1 MTDFRSLETFVWVAT
16 LGSFRGAAA
25 KLNTTQPA
33 VSQRIAKLELD
44 LGLKLIERQS
54 RSAHPTEKGRE
65 LLSYAE
71 RLLKLR
77 SEMRAAL
84 ADRNAVRGV
93 LRLGVSETIVHTW
106 LPRFIER
113 VHATHPRL
121 ALEIDVDI
129 SPNLRNR
136 LVAQE
141 IDLAFLLGPLSSPT
155 IRNRALCRFPLAF
168 LASPKLDLPQGP
180 VSLGALARHPIITFS
195 RGTQPYVAVN
205 GMFSQPHLPPIRLHA
220 SASLAPVVRMAVDG
234 IGIAVI
240 PPAIVA
246 DELKAGRLRIVE
258 ADAVIPDLGFTASWP
273 MTPDGFAAEQLAD
286 IGVAIAQEDQ
296 QRRLVHL
303 LPSEEAGEGK
313 RTSKTPTIR
322 RTYRQRS

>member
-1 MTDFRSLETFVWVAT
+1 M
-16 LGSFRGAAA
+16 
-25 KLNTTQPA
+25 
-33 VSQRIAKLELD
+33 
-44 LGLKLIERQS
+44 
-54 RSAHPTEKGRE
+54 HPTEKGRE

-77 SEMRAAL
+77 AEMRAAL

-113 VHATHPRL
+113 VHASHPRL
-121 ALEIDVDI
+121 ALEIEVDI

-136 LVAQE
+136 LVGHE

-155 IRNRALCRFPLAF
+155 IRNRPLCRFPLAF

-180 VSLGALARHPIITFS
+180 VRLAALARHPIITFS

-205 GMFSQPHLPPIRLHA
+205 DLFSQPHLPPIRLHA

-234 IGIAVI
+234 IGVAVI

-246 DELKAGRLRIVE
+246 DELEAGRLHIVE
-258 ADAVIPDLGFTASWP
+258 ADAAIPDLGFTASWP

-286 IGVAIAQEDQ
+286 IGVAIAEEDQ
-296 QRRLVHL
+296 RRRAVPPLGGKCRGR
-303 LPSEEAGEGK
+303 GE
-313 RTSKTPTIR
+313 
-322 RTYRQRS
+322 

>member
-1 MTDFRSLETFVWVAT
+1 VTDFRSLETFVWVAT

-33 VSQRIAKLELD
+33 VSQRIAKLEAD
-44 LGLKLIERQS
+44 FGVKLIERRS
-54 RSAHPTEKGRE
+54 RSVRPTEKGRE

-71 RLLKLR
+71 RILKLR
-77 SEMRAAL
+77 SEMRSAL

-113 VHATHPRL
+113 VHGAHPRL

-129 SPNLRNR
+129 SPNLRKR
-136 LVAQE
+136 LLAHE
-141 IDLAFLLGPLSSPT
+141 IDLAFLLGPLSSPA
-155 IRNRALCRFPLAF
+155 IRNRPLCRFPLGY
-168 LASPKLDLPQGP
+168 LASPSLELPPDP
-180 VSLGALARHPIITFS
+180 VPLEALADHPVITFS

-205 GMFSQPHLPPIRLHA
+205 DLFSKPHLPPIRLHA

-246 DELKAGRLRIVE
+246 EELRSGKLRVVTAEE
-258 ADAVIPDLGFTASWP
+258 AIPDLGFTASWP
-273 MTPDGFAAEQLAD
+273 VTPDGYAAEQLAE
-286 IGVAIAQEDQ
+286 IGVAVASEDQ
-296 QRRLVHL
+296 RRR
-303 LPSEEAGEGK
+303 EEAD
-313 RTSKTPTIR
+313 R
-322 RTYRQRS
+322 RKGAEAIGRKSRGVVETNPR

>member
-1 MTDFRSLETFVWVAT
+1 VTDFRSLETFVWVAT

-33 VSQRIAKLELD
+33 VSQRIAKLEAD
-44 LGLKLIERQS
+44 FGTKLIERRS
-54 RSAHPTEKGRE
+54 RSVHPTDKGRE

-77 SEMRAAL
+77 SEMRSSL

-113 VHATHPRL
+113 VHGTHPRL
-121 ALEIDVDI
+121 ALEIEVDI
-129 SPNLRNR
+129 SPNLRKR
-136 LVAQE
+136 LLAHE
-141 IDLAFLLGPLSSPT
+141 IDLAFLLGPLSSPS
-155 IRNRALCRFPLAF
+155 IRNRPLCRFPLAF
-168 LASPKLDLPQGP
+168 LASPKLDLPPDP
-180 VSLGALARHPIITFS
+180 VALEALACHPVITFS

-205 GMFSQPHLPPIRLHA
+205 DMFSKPHLPPIRLHA

-246 DELKAGRLRIVE
+246 EELSSGKLRVVTSAE
-258 ADAVIPDLGFTASWP
+258 AFPDLGFTASWP
-273 MTPDGFAAEQLAD
+273 VTPDGYAAEQLAE
-286 IGVAIAQEDQ
+286 IGVAIAGDDQ
-296 QRRLVHL
+296 HRR
-303 LPSEEAGEGK
+303 EASGA
-313 RTSKTPTIR
+313 RN
-322 RTYRQRS
+322 

>member
-33 VSQRIAKLELD
+33 VSQRIAKLEAD
-44 LGLKLIERQS
+44 LGRKLIERHS
-54 RSAHPTEKGRE
+54 RSVHPTEKGRE

-77 SEMRAAL
+77 AEMRAAL
-84 ADRNAVRGV
+84 ADRNAMRGV

-113 VHATHPRL
+113 VHASHPRL
-121 ALEIDVDI
+121 ALEIEVDI

-136 LVAQE
+136 LVGHE

-155 IRNRALCRFPLAF
+155 IRNRPLCRFPLAF
-168 LASPKLDLPQGP
+168 LASPKLDLPSGP
-180 VSLGALARHPIITFS
+180 VPLASLARHPIITFS

-205 GMFSQPHLPPIRLHA
+205 DLFSQPHLPPIRLHA

-234 IGIAVI
+234 IGVAVI

-246 DELKAGRLRIVE
+246 DELEAGRLHIVE
-258 ADAVIPDLGFTASWP
+258 ADAAIPDLGFTASWP

-286 IGVAIAQEDQ
+286 IGVAIAEEDQ
-296 QRRLVHL
+296 RRRAV
-303 LPSEEAGEGK
+303 PPPGGK
-313 RTSKTPTIR
+313 RR
-322 RTYRQRS
+322 GRGE